1 MILTLGS
8 CGSKK
13 QRIALPADFKGP
25 KELYDIALGTLDFGE
40 EEVYRTLGTFLR
52 RFFSQQFKRNC
63 APEAPLVC
71 LSIAPSVWNM
81 PSDMASA
88 AFMAEYE
95 RIKRRQS

>member
-1 MILTLGS
+1 MGS
-8 CGSKK
+8 YELHDLFLYYFLKG
-13 QRIALPADFKGP
+13 KGP

-40 EEVYRTLGTFLR
+40 EEVYRTLGIFLR

-71 LSIAPSVWNM
+71 LSIAPSVWNI

-88 AFMAEYE
+88 AFTAEYE

>member
-1 MILTLGS
+1 MGS
-8 CGSKK
+8 YELHDLFLYYFLKG
-13 QRIALPADFKGP
+13 KGP

-71 LSIAPSVWNM
+71 LSIAPGVWNM
-81 PSDMASA
+81 PSDMASE
-88 AFMAEYE
+88 AFMAEYG